1 MTENGVFIKKEG
13 RIYRTIVS
21 NRNIWEDFSVKTTIQ
36 KTLRA
41 LGITRNYDGYRL
53 ILAAV
58 QLAVEDEDRLRLVT
72 KEIYRPV
79 SILCCCPLANVE
91 RNIRTVIRRAW
102 HVNRAYLNTLA
113 GYPVEQT
120 PTVTQ
125 FVEMLS
131 GHILRKMRKAL

>member
-1 MTENGVFIKKEG
+1 MCRFMTENGVFIKKG
-13 RIYRTIVS
+13 IVS
-21 NRNIWEDFSVKTTIQ
+21 NRNIWEDFSAKITIQ

-41 LGITRNYDGYRL
+41 LGITRNYDSYRL

-91 RNIRTVIRRAW
+91 RNIRTVIFRAW
-102 HVNRAYLNTLA
+102 KVNRPLLSQLA
-113 GYPVEQT
+113 GFPLEAPPAVSH
-120 PTVTQ
+120 
-125 FVEMLS
+125 FIEMLANHLIGES
-131 GHILRKMRKAL
+131 A

>member
-1 MTENGVFIKKEG
+1 MTENGVFIKKG
-13 RIYRTIVS
+13 IAS
-21 NRNIWEDFSVKTTIQ
+21 NRNIWEDFSAKITIQ

-41 LGITRNYDGYRL
+41 LGITSNYDGYRL

-91 RNIRTVIRRAW
+91 RNIRTVIFRAW
-102 HVNRAYLNTLA
+102 KVNRPLLSQLA
-113 GYPVEQT
+113 GFPLEAPPAVSH
-120 PTVTQ
+120 
-125 FVEMLS
+125 FIEMLANHLIDES
-131 GHILRKMRKAL
+131 A

>member
-1 MTENGVFIKKEG
+1 MCRFMTENGVFIKKG
-13 RIYRTIVS
+13 IVS
-21 NRNIWEDFSVKTTIQ
+21 NRNIWEDFSAKITIQ

-41 LGITRNYDGYRL
+41 LGITRNYDSYRL

-91 RNIRTVIRRAW
+91 RNIHTVIFRVW
-102 HVNRAYLNTLA
+102 KVNRPLLSQLA
-113 GYPVEQT
+113 GFPLEAPPAVSH
-120 PTVTQ
+120 
-125 FVEMLS
+125 FIEMLANHLIGES
-131 GHILRKMRKAL
+131 A

>member
-21 NRNIWEDFSVKTTIQ
+21 NRNIWEDFSVKTTMQ

-41 LGITRNYDGYRL
+41 LGITRNCDSYRL

-58 QLAVEDEDRLRLVT
+58 QLAVEDEDRLRLIT

-91 RNIRTVIRRAW
+91 RNIRTVIFRAW
-102 HVNRAYLNTLA
+102 KVNRPLLSQLA
-113 GYPVEQT
+113 GFPPEAPPAVSH
-120 PTVTQ
+120 
-125 FVEMLS
+125 FIEMLATHLIDES
-131 GHILRKMRKAL
+131 A

>member
-41 LGITRNYDGYRL
+41 LGITRNCDGYRL
-53 ILAAV
+53 IPAAV

-91 RNIRTVIRRAW
+91 RNIRTVIFRAW
-102 HVNRAYLNTLA
+102 KVNRSLLSQLSGFSLEAPPAFSN
-113 GYPVEQT
+113 
-120 PTVTQ
+120 
-125 FVEMLS
+125 FIEMLANHLIDGS
-131 GHILRKMRKAL
+131 A

>member
-1 MTENGVFIKKEG
+1 MTENGVFIKKG
-13 RIYRTIVS
+13 IVS
-21 NRNIWEDFSVKTTIQ
+21 NRNIWEDFSAKITIQ

-41 LGITRNYDGYRL
+41 LGITRNYDSYRM

-91 RNIRTVIRRAW
+91 RNIHTVIFRVW
-102 HVNRAYLNTLA
+102 KVNRPLLSQLA
-113 GYPVEQT
+113 GFPLEAPPAVSH
-120 PTVTQ
+120 
-125 FVEMLS
+125 FIEMLANHLIGES
-131 GHILRKMRKAL
+131 A